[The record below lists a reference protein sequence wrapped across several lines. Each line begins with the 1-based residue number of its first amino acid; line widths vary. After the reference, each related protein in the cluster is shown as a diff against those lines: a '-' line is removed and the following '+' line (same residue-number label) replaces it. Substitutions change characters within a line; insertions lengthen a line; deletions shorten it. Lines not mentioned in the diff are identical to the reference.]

1 MDEKQLQFQKERQQ
15 AEAIAQSIELSN
27 QMKNLILERMAGI
40 YFRVEQLREKVPTYS
55 NITVA
60 EVVNKMPKNTPES
73 KAVAFSWTVDYM
85 LEAFYQI
92 MKEDGEEIDQDII
105 GNLSEIN
112 SPKQPQIVKV

>member
-1 MDEKQLQFQKERQQ
+1 MTNKSEQFEKEMAK
-15 AEAIAQSIELSN
+15 AEAIAQSIEMSN

-40 YFRVEQLREKVPTYS
+40 YFRVEQLREKVPGYE

-60 EVVNKMPKNTPES
+60 EVVDRMPKDSAES

-92 MKEDGEEIDQDII
+92 MKEDGEEIDQNIV
-105 GNLSEIN
+105 GNLSRIDA
-112 SPKQPQIVKV
+112 PGQPQVVKI